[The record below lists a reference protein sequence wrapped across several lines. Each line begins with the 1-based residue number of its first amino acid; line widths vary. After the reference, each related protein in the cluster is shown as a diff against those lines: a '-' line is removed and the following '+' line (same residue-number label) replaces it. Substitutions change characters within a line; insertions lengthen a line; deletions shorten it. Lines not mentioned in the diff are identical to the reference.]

1 MIEAAPEPVRVRGE
15 MCLLR
20 CNLAVRHVGMTEARR
35 GQDYAEDGE
44 NLGGYEILFEINF
57 DTFFLAFFNCFTIHS
72 HTKTGKYV
80 EKAFCCRREKRQ
92 KSLLAFPTVC
102 LRGNCTDWRSTVWYF
117 LCFLSFSFSFLSFVR
132 SSFSLLARDC
142 SYRQC
147 ALASSE
153 THTHA
158 TYIIETKEK
167 KKRIEMSVCSSR
179 LKNSPLMS
187 VFYRIIR
194 KNTNSK
200 IRIEYKDL
208 RGCVLK

>member
-102 LRGNCTDWRSTVWYF
+102 LRGNCTD
-117 LCFLSFSFSFLSFVR
+117 
-132 SSFSLLARDC
+132 
-142 SYRQC
+142 
-147 ALASSE
+147 
-153 THTHA
+153 
-158 TYIIETKEK
+158 
-167 KKRIEMSVCSSR
+167 
-179 LKNSPLMS
+179 
-187 VFYRIIR
+187 
-194 KNTNSK
+194 
-200 IRIEYKDL
+200 
-208 RGCVLK
+208 